1 MSKKDIQLLNDH
13 FVDENPIRVQIVTLS
28 DRASSGEYED
38 KSGPRLKG
46 HLEGYFESNGLR
58 YDAAI
63 QVIPD
68 DKDTLEKVLIDAR
81 NSGVHAVFTTGGTG
95 VGPRDITPDVI
106 LKIADKVIP
115 GIMEL
120 VRYKYGADKPCA
132 LLSRTVAAVLGSMI
146 VYALPGSTKGVD
158 EYMEEVMK
166 SFDHVLCVLHELEV
180 HT

>member
-1 MSKKDIQLLNDH
+1 MSKKDIQLLKDH
-13 FVDENPIRVQIVTLS
+13 FTKGLPIRAQVITLS
-28 DRASSGEYED
+28 DRASAGEYED
-38 KSGPRLKG
+38 KSGRRLKG
-46 HLEGYFESNGLR
+46 HLEGYFESNGLNFE
-58 YDAAI
+58 ASAQI
-63 QVIPD
+63 IPD

-120 VRYKYGADKPCA
+120 VRYKYGANKPCA
-132 LLSRTVAAVLGSMI
+132 LLSRTVVAVLGSTI

-166 SFDHVLCVLHELEV
+166 SFDHVLCVLHQLEV
-180 HT
+180 HD

>member
-1 MSKKDIQLLNDH
+1 MSKKDIKLLKEH
-13 FVDENPIRVQIVTLS
+13 FTKERPIRVQIITLS
-28 DRASSGEYED
+28 DRASAGEYED
-38 KSGPRLKG
+38 KSGRRLKG
-46 HLEGYFESNGLR
+46 HLEGYFESNELVYEATGQ
-58 YDAAI
+58 I
-63 QVIPD
+63 MPD
-68 DKDTLEKVLIDAR
+68 DKDTLEKALIDAR
-81 NSGVHAVFTTGGTG
+81 ESGVHAVFTTGGTG

-132 LLSRTVAAVLGSMI
+132 LLSRTVAAVLGSTI

-158 EYMEEVMK
+158 EYTEEVMK

-180 HT
+180 HE